1 MHVDLVPILG
11 PSFSIKLGKQ
21 GTGSYQ
27 LWLETGA
34 LRGAFTTH
42 QHRAQSGPIKGGSLE
57 IRAWMSGFL
66 TWYFVGSLGDSDF
79 QLGLRTAVVESLRNI
94 C

>member
-1 MHVDLVPILG
+1 MYSIEIILTPGNLTGSLLPWKRSTLVRTRAMHVDLVPILG

-34 LRGAFTTH
+34 PRGAFTTH
-42 QHRAQSGPIKGGSLE
+42 QHRAQSGPIKGGP
-57 IRAWMSGFL
+57 GCQVF
-66 TWYFVGSLGDSDF
+66 
-79 QLGLRTAVVESLRNI
+79 
-94 C
+94 